1 MKYTYKEA
9 VLSININYIFVLK
22 TNDVIM
28 WQTDF
33 VFFKVNQEADN
44 LFWVNIKDKS
54 NDLHRL
60 NC

>member
-1 MKYTYKEA
+1 MKYAYKEA